1 MSGFRARW
9 AELKKVGW
17 TSRRPV
23 GLSDNFTYIK
33 PGKTKKD
40 THGIDYFVG
49 EEELMRH
56 LDRIDLANA
65 AVANA
70 KPTNPAWSDKDEGVS
85 EQATSL
91 RPTATSCEPKNTESQ
106 TEALR
111 TESDE
116 RPSSADAAADC
127 SESDDGDS
135 QPSPT
140 LQYESPHVSPT
151 PRRESPS
158 VSTRVAY
165 DQQLT
170 DEASGSDETNA
181 LQRSLDEE
189 FTAAGSEDESEEDS
203 RPRRSARIAAI
214 PSDINAVQDTDDT
227 NDYNTLASEGE
238 NDDGV
243 SNGDVSDLG
252 ESSEEEINEDTGE
265 EDAEDAL
272 FDETLVDAV
281 GGIAVIVQPHE
292 GLHEG

>member
-56 LDRIDLANA
+56 LDRIDL
-65 AVANA
+65 
-70 KPTNPAWSDKDEGVS
+70 
-85 EQATSL
+85 
-91 RPTATSCEPKNTESQ
+91 
-106 TEALR
+106 
-111 TESDE
+111 
-116 RPSSADAAADC
+116 DAAADC

-272 FDETLVDAV
+272 FDETLVDARKRKIRARKPAATADEENNSGSEDDS
-281 GGIAVIVQPHE
+281 GGDDAGHSPKRRHREEATI
-292 GLHEG
+292 